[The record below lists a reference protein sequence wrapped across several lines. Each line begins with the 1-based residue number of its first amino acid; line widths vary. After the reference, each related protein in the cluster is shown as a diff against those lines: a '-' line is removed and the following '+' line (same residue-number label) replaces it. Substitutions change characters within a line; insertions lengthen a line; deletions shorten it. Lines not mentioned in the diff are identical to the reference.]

1 MKAALIILSLLVVGT
16 GSAALKNF
24 NQMKQVNGQIQV
36 LENRIQALTEQLD
49 MAKQDMDP
57 SENGFLPVPS
67 SDSGTAIAEIPEEVV
82 EAIAMQLAR
91 NTTALGAIAKG
102 ISATPSST
110 PTTPVDTAV
119 FDQQVRDTIA
129 SVRDEERMEREQQM
143 RDRMQDRAED
153 RANRMAEELGL
164 TGTRADQFTSLLLDH
179 SANRMDLISEA
190 RELGFDRGG
199 WRGLFDQSRTDLN
212 ADVEQILTPTQYEA
226 YLEMPQDTGG
236 GRRGGGWGGGG
247 SNNSGGSNDSGGS
260 HDSGGSNDSGGGSNN
275 GGSGRTNG
283 GY

>member
-1 MKAALIILSLLVVGT
+1 MKAALIIISLVVVGT

-24 NQMKQVNGQIQV
+24 NQMKQVNDQIQV
-36 LENRIQALTEQLD
+36 LQNRIQALTEQLD
-49 MAKQDMDP
+49 IALQAKDS

-67 SDSGTAIAEIPEEVV
+67 SDSGAAIAEIPEEVV

-91 NTTALGAIAKG
+91 NTTALGAIANG
-102 ISATPSST
+102 ISSTPSST
-110 PTTPVDTAV
+110 AEAPVDTAV
-119 FDQQVRDTIA
+119 LDQQVRDTIA

-164 TGTRADQFTSLLLDH
+164 TGTHADRFTALLLDH
-179 SANRMDLISEA
+179 SAERMLLISEA
-190 RELGFDRGG
+190 RDLDLDRGE
-199 WRGLFDQSRTDLN
+199 WRGLFEQSRTDLN

-226 YLEMPQDTGG
+226 YLEMPQDSGG
-236 GRRGGGWGGGG
+236 GRRGGWGGGGGNNNSGG
-247 SNNSGGSNDSGGS
+247 SNNSGGNNN
-260 HDSGGSNDSGGGSNN
+260 SGGSNNSDGGSNN

>member
-1 MKAALIILSLLVVGT
+1 MKAALIILSLVVVGT

-24 NQMKQVNGQIQV
+24 NQMKQVNDQIQV
-36 LENRIQALTEQLD
+36 LQNRIQALTEQLD
-49 MAKQDMDP
+49 MAKQDMAP

-67 SDSGTAIAEIPEEVV
+67 SDSGTAIAEIPEELV

-102 ISATPSST
+102 ISSTPPST
-110 PTTPVDTAV
+110 PTTPGDAAV
-119 FDQQVRDTIA
+119 LDQQVRDTIA

-143 RDRMQDRAED
+143 LDRMQDRAED

-164 TGTRADQFTSLLLDH
+164 SGTRADQFTSLLLDH
-179 SANRMDLISEA
+179 SAERMDLISEA

-199 WRGLFDQSRTDLN
+199 WRGLFDQARTDLN
-212 ADVEQILTPTQYEA
+212 ADVEQILTPTQYET

-247 SNNSGGSNDSGGS
+247 SNNSGGSTDSAGG
-260 HDSGGSNDSGGGSNN
+260 GNDSGGGSNN
-275 GGSGRTNG
+275 DGSGRTNG